1 MIYFPQLMVVLTAIH
16 SAIAVPTGQTQ
27 ASVQK
32 RGPHNFVMGPDHP
45 LMMARRNESLF
56 RRATNYIQDYTTGG
70 TVDFSPES
78 GEFSLS
84 WDTTDDFVVG
94 VGWNPGSTEPI
105 THSGSFNVESGLA
118 SLSVYGWTTNP
129 LVEYYII
136 DEYVNMEQAGTQKGT
151 VYSDGATYTIWE
163 NQRVNEPSIE
173 GTSTFNQY
181 ISIRESNRASGTITV
196 ENHFNAWANVGL
208 KLGTMDFQVIAVESW
223 DGSGNAQQT
232 ATQ

>member
-1 MIYFPQLMVVLTAIH
+1 M
-16 SAIAVPTGQTQ
+16 
-27 ASVQK
+27 
-32 RGPHNFVMGPDHP
+32 
-45 LMMARRNESLF
+45 
-56 RRATNYIQDYTTGG
+56 
-70 TVDFSPES
+70 
-78 GEFSLS
+78 
-84 WDTTDDFVVG
+84 
-94 VGWNPGSTEPI
+94 
-105 THSGSFNVESGLA
+105 
-118 SLSVYGWTTNP
+118 YGWTTNP

-136 DEYVNMEQAGTQKGT
+136 DEYVNMEQAGTKKGA

-223 DGSGNAQQT
+223 DGSGNAYQT
-232 ATQ
+232 VTQ

>member
-1 MIYFPQLMVVLTAIH
+1 MGINTMQAAEMCVLVSIPAQFPSSNPSRHNHSTLTLSTSNYTAIMIYFPQLVVVLTAIH

-78 GEFSLS
+78 GEFSVS

-94 VGWNPGSTEPI
+94 VGWNPGSTE
-105 THSGSFNVESGLA
+105 
-118 SLSVYGWTTNP
+118 
-129 LVEYYII
+129 
-136 DEYVNMEQAGTQKGT
+136 
-151 VYSDGATYTIWE
+151 
-163 NQRVNEPSIE
+163 
-173 GTSTFNQY
+173 
-181 ISIRESNRASGTITV
+181 
-196 ENHFNAWANVGL
+196 
-208 KLGTMDFQVIAVESW
+208 
-223 DGSGNAQQT
+223 
-232 ATQ
+232 

>member
-1 MIYFPQLMVVLTAIH
+1 MIYFPQLVVVLTAIH
-16 SAIAVPTGQTQ
+16 SVIAVPTGQTK

-78 GEFSLS
+78 GEFSVS

-232 ATQ
+232 VTQ

>member
-1 MIYFPQLMVVLTAIH
+1 MVHFSQLVVVLTAVH
-16 SAIAVPTGQTQ
+16 LAIAAPTEQTE

-45 LMMARRNESLF
+45 LMMARRNESLS
-56 RRATNYIQDYTTGG
+56 RRATNYVQDYTTGE
-70 TVDFSPES
+70 TVYFAPES
-78 GEFSLS
+78 GEFYVS

-105 THSGSFNVESGLA
+105 THAGSFDVTSGLA
-118 SLSVYGWTTNP
+118 SLSVYGWTTDP

-163 NQRVNEPSIE
+163 NERVNEPSIE

-181 ISIRESNRASGTITV
+181 ISIRESNRVSGTITV
-196 ENHFNAWANVGL
+196 ENHFKAWANVGL
-208 KLGTMDFQVIAVESW
+208 ELGTLDFQVIAVESW
-223 DGSGNAQQT
+223 DGSGTADQTVAQ
-232 ATQ
+232 